1 MVAAVTGGTL
11 ISLVGAVVLRLTL
24 TGDYLRFVKEGMR
37 PWLLVAGVV
46 LALLGVVTAARALR
60 GQGDGEHDQPREG
73 WLILAPI
80 AVLLLVAPP
89 ALGSYGVDRAAA
101 VTVTS
106 HSGEFPPLPKS
117 DDAVPMTLLEY
128 GQRSFDGDGHTLQDA
143 TVQLTG
149 FVADGA
155 SSDTFRLARYQ
166 IACCAAD
173 AAPAIVEVVGVSGSA
188 PPRDEWVTV
197 TGSFAE
203 PDGETPRLTAVSV
216 QQIPP
221 PEDPYE

>member
-1 MVAAVTGGTL
+1 VTSGTL
-11 ISLVGAVVLRLTL
+11 ITLVGAVVLRLTL
-24 TGDYLRFVKEGMR
+24 SGDYLRFVKEGMR
-37 PWLLVAGVV
+37 PWLLVAGVL
-46 LALLGVVTAARALR
+46 LAVLGVVTVVRALR
-60 GQGDGEHDQPREG
+60 ARTEDHEPREG

-106 HSGEFPPLPKS
+106 HSGEFPPLPKTGEP
-117 DDAVPMTLLEY
+117 VPMTLLEY
-128 GQRSFDGDGHTLQDA
+128 GQRSFDGDGATLQDA

-149 FVADGA
+149 FVAAGA
-155 SSDTFRLARYQ
+155 SGGTFRLARYQ

-173 AAPAIVEVVGVSGSA
+173 AAAAIVEVVGGGST
-188 PPRDEWVTV
+188 PPQDEWVTV
-197 TGSFAE
+197 LGTYQA
-203 PDGETPRLTAVSV
+203 PDGEVPRVAAVAV
-216 QQIPP
+216 QHIDP